1 LTTYANILPALPLE
15 AHRML
20 MAGARANFLFSEDD
34 EEFHNLIRK
43 HMVMPFVLGDFYP
56 AHSEEVAGGKY
67 FALVKPNANGAP
79 IPNAWGASADADV
92 RRIVHSTWRRCSASR
107 AVTESSLA
115 VADYLLGQY
124 DDFLQFAG
132 QKDGATRCAQIV
144 QLLLANHVDHDVS
157 DPLVAVQLD
166 ASNAFCSVSR
176 QPQFDVL
183 AGKASR
189 SYDDGRVQV
198 GDELPRPRTLD
209 KYWGYFLAMQGTAS
223 TMRFSDNQD
232 VPNHLPCSKGG
243 QQGDGLETIRFV
255 VTVHPSIG
263 RVRA

>member
-1 LTTYANILPALPLE
+1 MHTSTRYQCLVFSTSQLVKKYRAVIAVLLPAVGIEPTSRYPRTFLRRKPYTTGLPKYLS
-15 AHRML
+15 
-20 MAGARANFLFSEDD
+20 NS
-34 EEFHNLIRK
+34 IR
-43 HMVMPFVLGDFYP
+43 VD
-56 AHSEEVAGGKY
+56 
-67 FALVKPNANGAP
+67 
-79 IPNAWGASADADV
+79 
-92 RRIVHSTWRRCSASR
+92 
-107 AVTESSLA
+107 ESSLD

-124 DDFLQFAG
+124 DNFLQFAG

-144 QLLLANHVDHDVS
+144 QLLLANHVDHDAS

-209 KYWGYFLAMQGTAS
+209 KYWGYFLSMQGIAS
-223 TMRFSDNQD
+223 TMRFSDNQG
-232 VPNHLPCSKGG
+232 VTHHLPCSKGG
-243 QQGDGLETIRFV
+243 QQDDGLETIRFA

-263 RVRA
+263 RVCVRHLDCKVVGICDDIFIVVRLSKALSCAAEMKKIS